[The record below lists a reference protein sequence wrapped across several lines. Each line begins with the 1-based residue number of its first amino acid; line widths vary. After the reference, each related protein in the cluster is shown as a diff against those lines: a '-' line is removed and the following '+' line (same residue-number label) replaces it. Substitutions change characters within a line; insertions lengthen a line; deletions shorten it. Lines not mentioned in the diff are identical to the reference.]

1 MGLFRTSDTGQPV
14 NIDLLSAVVAFTFRA
29 APDTY
34 IEVARHS
41 LQGDLL
47 VDVTGTDPHLPR
59 GERVM
64 LRAAAAGIDGVPAY
78 LSPDAVLQTHP
89 KKTSLANLEIE
100 RVATLD
106 LLALVASSEASGI
119 RIEAGR
125 KFGKAA
131 IDAEYVGRMLSFS
144 SNVAVKSALSS
155 DADFDPAA
163 TNEVRAQRRLA
174 RVIDALAATIDDD
187 LYFATLQGVD
197 EDGNAQV
204 LNYRT
209 TSPAPGENY
218 LLAFTSPLE
227 VAARN
232 PNDAFNAITVRETL
246 RLVREDPDVAGIVL
260 NAASP
265 YLQLTR
271 ADLAPLL

>member
-1 MGLFRTSDTGQPV
+1 MGLFRTSDAEQPV
-14 NIDLLSAVVAFTFRA
+14 NIDLFSAVVAFTRRA

-34 IEVARHS
+34 VDVARHL
-41 LQGDLL
+41 LQGELL
-47 VDVTGTDPHLPR
+47 VDLTGTDPRLPL

-64 LRAAAAGIDGVPAY
+64 LRASAAGIDGVPAY
-78 LSPDAVLQTHP
+78 LSPDAALQSHP
-89 KKTSLANLEIE
+89 KKTSLADLEIE
-100 RVATLD
+100 RTATLD
-106 LLALVASSEASGI
+106 LLALVASNAASGI

-125 KFGKAA
+125 KYGKAT

-155 DADFDPAA
+155 DAGFDPAA
-163 TNEVRAQRRLA
+163 TDEMRAQRRLA
-174 RVIDALAATIDDD
+174 RVIEALAATIEDDV
-187 LYFATLQGVD
+187 YFATLQGVD
-197 EDGNAQV
+197 GDGNEQV

-209 TSPAPGENY
+209 TSPASGENY

-227 VAARN
+227 VVARN
-232 PNDAFNAITVRETL
+232 PNDAFNSITVRETL